1 MKYDQVSR
9 VFTTARSYTTKE
21 GEDKVFVQEYPFTT
35 WSYIYD
41 GPPEDFIVA
50 KVFDYFQY
58 LMGEGRP
65 EIGDR
70 KSVSQL
76 PLMKGVTAKKI
87 DDPIVQDAEMA
98 GYEGGGQDQHRIV
111 QRHLMKFNS
120 SIIASEVPVWN
131 DCTCQFDSPLSCWC
145 GTSGGCVCIAPE
157 ACECELV
164 MGHIDYIQWDKARKV
179 LRVLDFKPAA
189 FKEKKAASQLCR
201 YGHLLADRLGIDP
214 KSIELIYFDKDEA
227 YQVIF

>member
-41 GPPEDFIVA
+41 ARPEDITLCDAFS
-50 KVFDYFQY
+50 YFQRLVY
-58 LMGEGRP
+58 EGRP

-76 PLMKGVTAKKI
+76 PLMKGVTARKI
-87 DDPIVQDAEMA
+87 TDPIVQDAEMA

-120 SIIASEVPVWN
+120 SIIASEVPVWS
-131 DCTCQFDSPLSCWC
+131 DCTCIDYP
-145 GTSGGCVCIAPE
+145 GPE
-157 ACECELV
+157 DCRCELV

-189 FKEKKAASQLCR
+189 FKEKKAASQVCR
-201 YGHLLADRLGIDP
+201 YIHLLADQLGLDP
-214 KSIELIYFDKDEA
+214 KKIEGVYFDKDEA

>member
-1 MKYDQVSR
+1 MKYDQISR

-41 GPPEDFIVA
+41 IPRVDAALSAAF
-50 KVFDYFQY
+50 FYFQQ
-58 LMGEGRP
+58 LLREGRP
-65 EIGDR
+65 EIGNR

-76 PLMKGVTAKKI
+76 PFMMINKRGVGKASV
-87 DDPIVQDAEMA
+87 DDPIIKDAEMA
-98 GYEGGGQDQHRIV
+98 GYEGGGHDQHRIV

-131 DCTCQFDSPLSCWC
+131 D
-145 GTSGGCVCIAPE
+145 E
-157 ACECELV
+157 V
-164 MGHIDYIQWDKARKV
+164 MGHIDYIQWDKERKV

-189 FKEKKAASQLCR
+189 FKETKASSQVCR
-201 YGHLLADRLGIDP
+201 YIHLLADQLGLDP
-214 KSIELIYFDKDEA
+214 KTIEGGYFDKDEF

>member
-1 MKYDQVSR
+1 MKYDQISR
-9 VFTTARSYTTKE
+9 VFTTARGYTTKE

-41 GPPEDFIVA
+41 IPRQDAALSALF
-50 KVFDYFQY
+50 FYCQQ
-58 LMGEGRP
+58 LMREGRP

-76 PLMKGVTAKKI
+76 PLMKGVTARKI
-87 DDPIVQDAEMA
+87 TDPIVQDAEMA

-131 DCTCQFDSPLSCWC
+131 DCTC
-145 GTSGGCVCIAPE
+145 GCDNPE
-157 ACECELV
+157 DCECLLV
-164 MGHIDYIQWDKARKV
+164 LGHIDYIQWDKERKV

-189 FKEKKAASQLCR
+189 FKEKKAASQVCR
-201 YGHLLADRLGIDP
+201 YIHLLADQLGLDP
-214 KSIELIYFDKDEA
+214 KKIEGVYFDKDEA